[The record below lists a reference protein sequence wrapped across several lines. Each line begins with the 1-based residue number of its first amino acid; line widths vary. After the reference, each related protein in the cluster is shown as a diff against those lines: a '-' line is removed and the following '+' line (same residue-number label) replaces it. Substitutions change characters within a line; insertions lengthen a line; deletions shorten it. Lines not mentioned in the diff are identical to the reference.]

1 MSQEELK
8 QKFAQKMLDEKL
20 DFLPLE
26 ESIQLVDCD
35 INLDTRF
42 SWVINV
48 EELGTSEKEYYE
60 MTTEELLE
68 NYREVFGDSDYG
80 LKVGDSDQEFSE
92 FTMGLA
98 PAPTYIDLIK

>member
-1 MSQEELK
+1 MQEELK

-26 ESIQLVDCD
+26 ESLQLVECD

-42 SWVINV
+42 HYVCSV
-48 EELGTSEKEYYE
+48 EEIGDEYE
-60 MTTEELLE
+60 TP
-68 NYREVFGDSDYG
+68 REFAEAIHEVYGGSDGIEIGDDY
-80 LKVGDSDQEFSE
+80 DHFEE
-92 FTMGLA
+92 FTHGLC